1 MKILKIISGGQT
13 GADKGGLIAAKKAN
27 IKTGGIAPKGF
38 MTEAGKDPSLKSEY
52 GLRENFSD
60 DLKERTLSNLR
71 GAHCTIVFAT
81 KPGSRG
87 TKFTID
93 SLNREKRMH
102 IVLSPFEADAAEKVR
117 EFLDLVYERYKN
129 PLIVNIAGNRESR
142 SKGIEEK
149 VEEVLRDSLNFKKN
163 I

>member
-1 MKILKIISGGQT
+1 MKIFKIISGGQT
-13 GADKGGLIAAKKAN
+13 GADKGGLIAAKKAKL
-27 IKTGGIAPKGF
+27 KTGGIAPKGF

-60 DLKERTLSNLR
+60 NLKERTLSNLR

-93 SLNREKRMH
+93 SLKKEKRMH
-102 IVLSPFEADAAEKVR
+102 LVVNPFEADASEKVK
-117 EFLDLVYERYKN
+117 EFIDLVYARYKN
-129 PLIVNIAGNRESR
+129 PLIVNVAGNRESR

-149 VEEVLRDSLNFKKN
+149 VVEVINEYIN
-163 I
+163 

>member
-1 MKILKIISGGQT
+1 MKIFKIISGGQT

-27 IKTGGIAPKGF
+27 IKTGGIAPKSF
-38 MTEAGKDPSLKSEY
+38 MTEAGKDPSLKSKY
-52 GLRENFSD
+52 GLRENYSD

-93 SLNREKRMH
+93 SLEKEKRMH
-102 IVLSPFEADAAEKVR
+102 LVLNPFEADAAEKVQ
-117 EFLDLVYERYKN
+117 EFINLVYERYEN

-149 VEEVLRDSLNFKKN
+149 VKEIMSFLG
-163 I
+163 

>member
-1 MKILKIISGGQT
+1 MKIFKIISGGQT

-38 MTEAGKDPSLKSEY
+38 MTEAGKDPSLISEY

-93 SLNREKRMH
+93 SLEKEKRMY
-102 IVLSPFEADAAEKVR
+102 IVLNPFESDAPEKVR

-142 SKGIEEK
+142 SKGIEE
-149 VEEVLRDSLNFKKN
+149 EVIDVLIN
-163 I
+163 ILK

>member
-1 MKILKIISGGQT
+1 MEIFKIISGGQT

-38 MTEAGKDPSLKSEY
+38 MTEAGKDLSLKSEY

-71 GAHCTIVFAT
+71 GAHCTVVFVT

-93 SLNREKRMH
+93 SLKKEKRLH
-102 IVLSPFEADAAEKVR
+102 IVLNPFENDAAEKVR
-117 EFLDLVYERYKN
+117 EFLNLVYERYKN

-149 VEEVLRDSLNFKKN
+149 VVEVLVKM
-163 I
+163 

>member
-13 GADKGGLIAAKKAN
+13 GADKGGLIAAKKAK

-52 GLRENFSD
+52 GLRENYSD

-93 SLNREKRMH
+93 SLKREKRMH
-102 IVLSPFEADAAEKVR
+102 LVLNPFENDATKKVR
-117 EFLDLVYERYKN
+117 DFLDLVYERYKN

-149 VEEVLRDSLNFKKN
+149 VIEVLSNLRFFLKS
-163 I
+163 

>member
-1 MKILKIISGGQT
+1 MEVFKIISGGQT

-38 MTEAGKDPSLKSEY
+38 MTEAGKDLSLKTEY

-71 GAHCTIVFAT
+71 GAHCTVVFAT
-81 KPGSRG
+81 KPGSKG

-93 SLNREKRMH
+93 SLKKEKRKH
-102 IVLSPFEADAAEKVR
+102 LVLSPYEDDAVEKVR
-117 EFLDLVYERYKN
+117 ELLNTVYNKYKN
-129 PLIVNIAGNRESR
+129 PIIINIAGNRESR
-142 SKGIEEK
+142 SKGLEEK
-149 VEEVLRDSLNFKKN
+149 VVEVLAFLK
-163 I
+163 

>member
-13 GADKGGLIAAKKAN
+13 GADKGGLIAAKKAK

-52 GLRENFSD
+52 GLRENYSD

-87 TKFTID
+87 TKFTVD
-93 SLNREKRMH
+93 SLEREKRMY
-102 IVLSPFEADAAEKVR
+102 IVLNPFENGAAEKVR
-117 EFLDLVYERYKN
+117 EFLNLVYGRYKN

-142 SKGIEEK
+142 SKGIEVK
-149 VEEVLRDSLNFKKN
+149 VKEIMSFLG
-163 I
+163 

>member
-1 MKILKIISGGQT
+1 MEIFKIISGGQT

-27 IKTGGIAPKGF
+27 IKTGGIAPKGY
-38 MTEAGKDPSLKSEY
+38 MTEAGKDLSLKSEY

-93 SLNREKRMH
+93 SLKREKRMY
-102 IVLSPFEADAAEKVR
+102 IVLNPFENDAAEKVKD
-117 EFLDLVYERYKN
+117 FLDLVYDRYKN

-142 SKGIEEK
+142 SKGIEDK
-149 VEEVLRDSLNFKKN
+149 VVELLLKYN
-163 I
+163 

>member
-1 MKILKIISGGQT
+1 MKIFKIISGGQT
-13 GADKGGLIAAKKAN
+13 GADKGGLIAAKKAKL
-27 IKTGGIAPKGF
+27 KTGGIAPKGF

-93 SLNREKRMH
+93 SLKKEKRMH
-102 IVLSPFEADAAEKVR
+102 T
-117 EFLDLVYERYKN
+117 
-129 PLIVNIAGNRESR
+129 IAP
-142 SKGIEEK
+142 
-149 VEEVLRDSLNFKKN
+149 
-163 I
+163 

>member
-1 MKILKIISGGQT
+1 MGFEKIILMILK
-13 GADKGGLIAAKKAN
+13 KGR
-27 IKTGGIAPKGF
+27 F
-38 MTEAGKDPSLKSEY
+38 
-52 GLRENFSD
+52 R
-60 DLKERTLSNLR
+60 NLR

-93 SLNREKRMH
+93 SLEREKRMY
-102 IVLSPFEADAAEKVR
+102 IVLNPFESDALEKVKD
-117 EFLDLVYERYKN
+117 FLNLVYERYKN

-149 VEEVLRDSLNFKKN
+149 VEEVLKK
-163 I
+163 ILK

>member
-52 GLRENFSD
+52 GLRENYSD

-93 SLNREKRMH
+93 SLKREKRMH
-102 IVLSPFEADAAEKVR
+102 LVVNPFEADASEKAR

-149 VEEVLRDSLNFKKN
+149 VMDLLSKCL
-163 I
+163 

>member
-1 MKILKIISGGQT
+1 MKIVKIISGGQT

-27 IKTGGIAPKGF
+27 IKTGGIAPKSF

-93 SLNREKRMH
+93 SLEKEKRMH
-102 IVLSPFEADAAEKVR
+102 IVLSPFETDATEKVR

-142 SKGIEEK
+142 SKGIEE
-149 VEEVLRDSLNFKKN
+149 EVIDVLIN
-163 I
+163 ILK

>member
-38 MTEAGKDPSLKSEY
+38 MTEAGKDPSLKSEF
-52 GLRENFSD
+52 GLRENYSD

-102 IVLSPFEADAAEKVR
+102 LVVNPFEVDAAEKVR

-129 PLIVNIAGNRESR
+129 PLIVNIAGNRASR

-149 VEEVLRDSLNFKKN
+149 VIEVLSNLWFFLKS
-163 I
+163 

>member
-1 MKILKIISGGQT
+1 MKIFKIISGGQT

-93 SLNREKRMH
+93 SLEREKRMY
-102 IVLSPFEADAAEKVR
+102 IVLNPFESDAPEKFR
-117 EFLDLVYERYKN
+117 EFFDLVYERYKN

-149 VEEVLRDSLNFKKN
+149 VMDLLSKCL
-163 I
+163 

>member
-1 MKILKIISGGQT
+1 MKIFKIISGGQT

-93 SLNREKRMH
+93 SLNSEKRMH

-142 SKGIEEK
+142 SKGIEAK
-149 VEEVLRDSLNFKKN
+149 VIEIMGSFLV
-163 I
+163 

>member
-1 MKILKIISGGQT
+1 MKIFKIISGGQT

-52 GLRENFSD
+52 GLRENYSD

-93 SLNREKRMH
+93 SLNSEKRMH

-149 VEEVLRDSLNFKKN
+149 VIDLLSKCL
-163 I
+163 

>member
-1 MKILKIISGGQT
+1 MKIFKIISGGQT

-52 GLRENFSD
+52 GLRENYSD

-93 SLNREKRMH
+93 SLEREKRMYL
-102 IVLSPFEADAAEKVR
+102 VLSPFETDAAEKVQ
-117 EFLDLVYERYKN
+117 EFLDLVYKRYEN

-149 VEEVLRDSLNFKKN
+149 VVELISKCF
-163 I
+163 

>member
-1 MKILKIISGGQT
+1 MEIFKIISGGQT

-38 MTEAGKDPSLKSEY
+38 MTEAGKDPILKSEY

-93 SLNREKRMH
+93 SLKREKRMY
-102 IVLSPFEADAAEKVR
+102 IVLSPFEADASEKVKD
-117 EFLDLVYERYKN
+117 FLNLVYERYEN
-129 PLIVNIAGNRESR
+129 PLIINIAGNRESR
-142 SKGIEEK
+142 SKGIEEEVIK
-149 VEEVLRDSLNFKKN
+149 VIIKSVLN

>member
-1 MKILKIISGGQT
+1 MKIFKIISGGQT

-52 GLRENFSD
+52 GLRENYSD

-93 SLNREKRMH
+93 SLEREKRMH
-102 IVLSPFEADAAEKVR
+102 TVLSPFENDAAEQVR
-117 EFLDLVYERYKN
+117 EFLNLVYERYKN

-149 VEEVLRDSLNFKKN
+149 VEELIGSLKL

>member
-13 GADKGGLIAAKKAN
+13 GADKGGLIAAKKAK

-38 MTEAGKDPSLKSEY
+38 MTEAGKDSSLKSEY
-52 GLRENFSD
+52 GLRENYSD

-93 SLNREKRMH
+93 SLKREKRMH
-102 IVLSPFEADAAEKVR
+102 LVVNPFEADAAEKVR

-142 SKGIEEK
+142 SEGIEEK
-149 VEEVLRDSLNFKKN
+149 VVEVLMTLIKT
-163 I
+163 

>member
-1 MKILKIISGGQT
+1 MEVFKIISGGQT

-38 MTEAGKDPSLKSEY
+38 MTEAGKDLSLKTEY

-71 GAHCTIVFAT
+71 GAHCTVVFAT
-81 KPGSRG
+81 KPGSKG

-93 SLNREKRMH
+93 SLKKEKRKH
-102 IVLSPFEADAAEKVR
+102 LVLSPYEDDAVEKVR
-117 EFLDLVYERYKN
+117 EFLNTVYDKYKN
-129 PLIVNIAGNRESR
+129 PIIINIAGNRESR
-142 SKGIEEK
+142 SKGLEEK
-149 VEEVLRDSLNFKKN
+149 VVEVLAFLK
-163 I
+163 

>member
-1 MKILKIISGGQT
+1 MKIFKIISGGQT

-93 SLNREKRMH
+93 SLNSEKRMH

-142 SKGIEEK
+142 SKGIEDK
-149 VEEVLRDSLNFKKN
+149 VKEIMSFLG
-163 I
+163 

>member
-1 MKILKIISGGQT
+1 MKIFKIISGGQT

-52 GLRENFSD
+52 GLRENYSD

-81 KPGSRG
+81 KPSSRG

-93 SLNREKRMH
+93 SLEREKRMY
-102 IVLSPFEADAAEKVR
+102 IVLNPFKTDASEKVR
-117 EFLDLVYERYKN
+117 EFLDLVYDRCKN

-149 VEEVLRDSLNFKKN
+149 VVDVIGSLKL

>member
-1 MKILKIISGGQT
+1 MEIFKIISGGQT

-52 GLRENFSD
+52 GLRENYSD
-60 DLKERTLSNLR
+60 DLKERTLANLK

-93 SLNREKRMH
+93 SLKREKRMH
-102 IVLSPFEADAAEKVR
+102 LVLNPFEADAAEKVKD
-117 EFLDLVYERYKN
+117 FLNLVYERYEN

-142 SKGIEEK
+142 SKGIEESVTK
-149 VEEVLRDSLNFKKN
+149 IMTVFFLD
-163 I
+163 

>member
-1 MKILKIISGGQT
+1 MEVFKIISGGQT

-38 MTEAGKDPSLKSEY
+38 MTEAGKDLSLKTEY

-71 GAHCTIVFAT
+71 GAHCTVVFAT
-81 KPGSRG
+81 KPESKG

-93 SLNREKRMH
+93 SLKKEKRKH
-102 IVLSPFEADAAEKVR
+102 LVLSPYEDDAVEKVR
-117 EFLDLVYERYKN
+117 EFLNTVYDKYKN
-129 PLIVNIAGNRESR
+129 PIIINIAGNRESR
-142 SKGIEEK
+142 SKGLEEK
-149 VEEVLRDSLNFKKN
+149 VVEVLAFLK
-163 I
+163 

>member
-1 MKILKIISGGQT
+1 MKIFKIISGGQT

-52 GLRENFSD
+52 GLRENYSD

-93 SLNREKRMH
+93 SLKREKRMH
-102 IVLSPFEADAAEKVR
+102 LVLNPFENDATEKIR
-117 EFLDLVYERYKN
+117 DFLDLVYERYKN

-149 VEEVLRDSLNFKKN
+149 VIEVMSSFLV
-163 I
+163 

>member
-13 GADKGGLIAAKKAN
+13 GADKGGLIAAKKAK

-38 MTEAGKDPSLKSEY
+38 MTEAGKDSSLKSEY
-52 GLRENFSD
+52 GLRENYSD

-93 SLNREKRMH
+93 SLKREKRMH
-102 IVLSPFEADAAEKVR
+102 IVLSPFEADATKKVR

-142 SKGIEEK
+142 SEGIEEK
-149 VEEVLRDSLNFKKN
+149 VVEVLMTLIKT
-163 I
+163 

>member
-1 MKILKIISGGQT
+1 MKIFKIISGGQT

-52 GLRENFSD
+52 GLRENYSD

-93 SLNREKRMH
+93 SLNSEKRMH

-149 VEEVLRDSLNFKKN
+149 VMDLLSKCL
-163 I
+163 

>member
-1 MKILKIISGGQT
+1 MKIVKIISGGQT

-27 IKTGGIAPKGF
+27 IKTGGIAPKSF

-93 SLNREKRMH
+93 SLEKEKRMH
-102 IVLSPFEADAAEKVR
+102 IVLSPFETDATEKVR

-149 VEEVLRDSLNFKKN
+149 VVEVIGSLKL

>member
-1 MKILKIISGGQT
+1 MKIFKIISGGQT
-13 GADKGGLIAAKKAN
+13 GADKGGLIAAKKAKL
-27 IKTGGIAPKGF
+27 KTGGIAPKGF
-38 MTEAGKDPSLKSEY
+38 MTEAGKDPSLKNEY

-93 SLNREKRMH
+93 SLKKEKRMH
-102 IVLSPFEADAAEKVR
+102 LVVNPFEADATEKVK
-117 EFLDLVYERYKN
+117 EFLDLVYARYKN

-149 VEEVLRDSLNFKKN
+149 VVEALTNL
-163 I
+163 

>member
-1 MKILKIISGGQT
+1 MEIFKIISGGQT

-38 MTEAGKDPSLKSEY
+38 MTEAGKDLSLKTEY

-71 GAHCTIVFAT
+71 GAHCTVVFAT
-81 KPGSRG
+81 KPGSKG

-93 SLNREKRMH
+93 ILKKEKRKH
-102 IVLSPFEADAAEKVR
+102 LVLSPYEDDAVEKVR
-117 EFLDLVYERYKN
+117 EFLNTVYDKYKN
-129 PLIVNIAGNRESR
+129 PIIINIAGNRESR
-142 SKGIEEK
+142 SKGLEEK
-149 VEEVLRDSLNFKKN
+149 VVEVLAFLK
-163 I
+163 

>member
-1 MKILKIISGGQT
+1 MEVFKIISGGQT

-38 MTEAGKDPSLKSEY
+38 MTEAGKDLSLKTEY

-71 GAHCTIVFAT
+71 GAHCTVVFAT
-81 KPGSRG
+81 KVGSKG

-93 SLNREKRMH
+93 SLKKEKRKH
-102 IVLSPFEADAAEKVR
+102 LVLSPYEDDAVEKVR
-117 EFLDLVYERYKN
+117 EFLNTVYNKYKN
-129 PLIVNIAGNRESR
+129 PIIINIAGNRESR
-142 SKGIEEK
+142 SIGLEEK
-149 VEEVLRDSLNFKKN
+149 VVEVLAFLK
-163 I
+163 

>member
-1 MKILKIISGGQT
+1 MKIFKIISGGQT

-52 GLRENFSD
+52 GLRENYSD

-93 SLNREKRMH
+93 SLKREKRMH
-102 IVLSPFEADAAEKVR
+102 LVLNPFENDATEKVR
-117 EFLDLVYERYKN
+117 DFIDLVYERYKN

-149 VEEVLRDSLNFKKN
+149 VVEVFNS
-163 I
+163 IE

>member
-1 MKILKIISGGQT
+1 MKIFKIISGGQT

-52 GLRENFSD
+52 GLRENYSD

-71 GAHCTIVFAT
+71 GAHCTMVFAT

-93 SLNREKRMH
+93 SLEREKRMY
-102 IVLSPFEADAAEKVR
+102 IVLNPFESDAPEKVR

-149 VEEVLRDSLNFKKN
+149 VVEVFYRSNVK
-163 I
+163 

>member
-1 MKILKIISGGQT
+1 MKIFKIISGGQT

-52 GLRENFSD
+52 GLRENYSD

-93 SLNREKRMH
+93 SLEREKRMY
-102 IVLSPFEADAAEKVR
+102 IVLNPFENEAPEQVR
-117 EFLDLVYERYKN
+117 DFLDLVYERYKN

-149 VEEVLRDSLNFKKN
+149 VLEVLTTSIKIAKH
-163 I
+163 